1 MKARLPATICIQ
13 IGVYLLKIQG
23 FEEAKVDP
31 NLHTF
36 QDLGPIKSH
45 KTIQI
50 LPILPYFFMKC
61 FIESKLGLGY
71 HPE

>member
-1 MKARLPATICIQ
+1 MTAFVIFQ

-23 FEEAKVDP
+23 FERAKVDP

-50 LPILPYFFMKC
+50 LLILPYIFMKC